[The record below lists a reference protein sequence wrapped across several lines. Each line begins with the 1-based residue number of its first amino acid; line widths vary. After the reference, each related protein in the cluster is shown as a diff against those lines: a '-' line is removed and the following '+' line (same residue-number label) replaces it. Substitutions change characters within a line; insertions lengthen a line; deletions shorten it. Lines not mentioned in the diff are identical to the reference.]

1 MNFLIISGMSG
12 AGKSNAANNLEDLGY
27 YCVDNLPADI
37 IPLFVQFC
45 MAANGEYE
53 KVAMVT
59 DVRSGLTAE
68 GYDRALQ
75 RLDELG
81 CEYATLFV
89 DATTETII
97 KRYKE
102 TRRSHP
108 FAKER
113 PRLEDAVEAERVL
126 LAPIKKRV
134 DVVIDTST
142 LSLNKLRGELITLY
156 GGGIRSLAMSVTVMS
171 FGFKYGVPLE
181 ADLVLDV
188 RLLPNPYY
196 IDELRHQTG
205 LDKPVYDYVFSFPQT
220 DEFMNRLKSWLEYSL
235 PLYADSGK
243 SGLSICVGCTG
254 GHHRS
259 VAIAKAL
266 GAYVAEKGY
275 ATVVHHRD
283 MNRE

>member
-12 AGKSNAANNLEDLGY
+12 AGKSRAAITLEDLGY

-37 IPLFVQFC
+37 IPQFVQFC
-45 MAANGEYE
+45 MATNGEYE

-68 GYDRALQ
+68 SYERAMA

-81 CEYATLFV
+81 CEYSTLFLE
-89 DATTETII
+89 ASTETII

-102 TRRSHP
+102 TRRTHP
-108 FAKER
+108 FSRER
-113 PRLEDAVEAERVL
+113 KTLQEAVEAEREH
-126 LAPIKKRV
+126 LAPIRKRADEV
-134 DVVIDTST
+134 LDTT
-142 LSLNKLRGELITLY
+142 SLNANKLRGELTGRY
-156 GGGIRSLAMSVTVMS
+156 GGGVRSAAMTVTLMS
-171 FGFKYGVPLE
+171 FGFKYGIPLD

-188 RLLPNPYY
+188 RVLPNPYY
-196 IDELRHQTG
+196 IDELRSKTG
-205 LDKPVYDYVFSFPQT
+205 MDKAVYDYVLSFEQSQ
-220 DEFMNRLKSWLEYSL
+220 EYLRRLENWLEYVL
-235 PLYADSGK
+235 PLYADMGK
-243 SGLSICVGCTG
+243 TGLSICVGCTG

-259 VAIAKAL
+259 VTVARAL
-266 GAYVAEKGY
+266 GAFIAEKGY

>member
-1 MNFLIISGMSG
+1 MNFVIISGLSG
-12 AGKSNAANNLEDLGY
+12 AGKSNAANNLEDMGY

-37 IPLFVQFC
+37 IPQFVQFC
-45 MAANGEYE
+45 RAANGEYE

-68 GYDRALQ
+68 SFQRTLQ
-75 RLDELG
+75 ILRDQG
-81 CEYATLFV
+81 CEFHTLFV
-89 DATTETII
+89 EASTEVII

-108 FAKER
+108 LAKEY
-113 PRLEDAVEAERVL
+113 PHLEQAVQAEREQ
-126 LAPIKKRV
+126 LAPIRELA
-134 DVVIDTST
+134 DVVINTSA
-142 LSLNKLRGELITLY
+142 LSLAKLRGELIDHF
-156 GGGIRSLAMSVTVMS
+156 GGGARATAMAVTVMS
-171 FGFKYGVPLE
+171 FGFKYGVPME

-205 LDKPVYDYVFSFPQT
+205 MDKQVYDYVFSFPQT
-220 DEFMNRLKSWLEYSL
+220 GEFLDKLKAWLEYSL

-243 SGLSICVGCTG
+243 SSLSICVGCTG

-259 VAIAKAL
+259 VALARAL
-266 GAYVAEKGY
+266 GEFIAQKGY

>member
-1 MNFLIISGMSG
+1 MNFLIISGLSG

-37 IPLFVQFC
+37 IPQFVQFC

-68 GYDRALQ
+68 SYERALKK
-75 RLDELG
+75 LDEQG
-81 CEYATLFV
+81 CDYSTLFV
-89 DATTETII
+89 EATTETII

-102 TRRSHP
+102 TRRNHP
-108 FAKER
+108 LAKEHQ
-113 PRLEDAVEAERVL
+113 RLQDAVEAERRH
-126 LAPIKKRV
+126 LAPIRERA
-134 DVVIDTST
+134 DVRIDTST
-142 LSLNKLRGELITLY
+142 LSLNKLRGELIAHY
-156 GGGIRSLAMSVTVMS
+156 GGGTRAHAMTVTVMS
-171 FGFKYGVPLE
+171 FGFKYGIPLD

-205 LDKPVYDYVFSFPQT
+205 MDKPVYDYVFSFEQT
-220 DEFMNRLKSWLEYSL
+220 KVFMEKLQAWLEYAL
-235 PLYADSGK
+235 PQYADSGR
-243 SGLSICVGCTG
+243 SSLSICVGCTG

-259 VAIAKAL
+259 VAVARAL
-266 GAYVAEKGY
+266 GQFAAEKGF
-275 ATVVHHRD
+275 AAVVHHRD